1 MIKTRSFLLFKL
13 ISKLPLINDYEFGQ
27 NYSSF
32 NSKKFI
38 GKTNG
43 IKHLEHKGIERINYA
58 CGGKYLQ
65 DWINVD
71 FHRKNSFIL
80 PDNTIYYSVD
90 LASRHPFPDNHFE
103 YGFAEDFIEHLQQ
116 VDSIIFL
123 SECFRTFKTGGVL
136 RLAFPGLEGVL
147 DKHYPD
153 ADYKTVIQ
161 AKEEAY
167 TAWGHLH
174 FYSREELTTVA
185 KHIGFREVNFKAFG
199 ESDYDVLAGLETR
212 DGQAGLNTYVELI
225 K

>member
-13 ISKLPLINDYEFGQ
+13 LSKFPLINDYEFGK

-32 NSKKFI
+32 KSKKFI
-38 GKTNG
+38 GKTQKINLLDDQG
-43 IKHLEHKGIERINYA
+43 ITRINYA

-65 DWINVD
+65 DWLNVD
-71 FHRKNSFIL
+71 FHRKNSFIV

-90 LASRHPFPDNHFE
+90 LASKHPFPDNHFE
-103 YGFAEDFIEHLQQ
+103 FGFAEDFLEHLQQ

-123 SECFRTFKTGGVL
+123 SECYRTFKEGGVL

-147 DKHYPD
+147 QKHYPD
-153 ADYKTVIQ
+153 AEYETVIT

-167 TAWGHLH
+167 TAWGHMH
-174 FYSREELTTVA
+174 FYSQEELTTVA
-185 KHIGFREVNFKAFG
+185 KHIGFREVNFLEYGVSNFPI
-199 ESDYDVLAGLETR
+199 LAGLETR
-212 DGQAGLNTYVELI
+212 EEQSGLNTYVELV

>member
-13 ISKLPLINDYEFGQ
+13 LDKLPLVKDVEFGR

-32 NSKKFI
+32 SSQKFI
-38 GKTNG
+38 GKTKNIKQINDQG
-43 IKHLEHKGIERINYA
+43 IKRINYA

-65 DWINVD
+65 DWLNVD
-71 FHRKNSFIL
+71 FHHKNSFII
-80 PDNTIYYSVD
+80 PDNTIYYAVD
-90 LASRHPFPDNHFE
+90 LTSKHPFPDNHFE
-103 YGFAEDFIEHLQQ
+103 FGFAEDFIEHLQQ

-147 DKHYPD
+147 QKHYPTS
-153 ADYKTVIQ
+153 DYETIVV

-174 FYSREELTTVA
+174 FYSREELATVA
-185 KHIGFREVNFKAFG
+185 KHIGFSEVNFMEYG
-199 ESDYDVLAGLETR
+199 VSNYPVLAGLETR
-212 DGQAGLNTYVELI
+212 EEQIGLNTYVELV

>member
-13 ISKLPLINDYEFGQ
+13 LDKLPLVNDYQLGQ
-27 NYSSF
+27 SYSSF

-38 GKTNG
+38 GKTKK
-43 IKHLEHKGIERINYA
+43 IKPIEHKGIKQINYA

-90 LASRHPFPDNHFE
+90 LTAKHPFPDEHFE

-116 VDSIIFL
+116 GDSIIFL
-123 SECFRTFKTGGVL
+123 SECFRTFKKGGVL

-147 DKHYPD
+147 HKHYPNP
-153 ADYKTVIQ
+153 DYETVVL

-167 TAWGHLH
+167 TTWGHMH

-185 KHIGFREVNFKAFG
+185 KHIGFSEVNFKEFG
-199 ESDYDVLAGLETR
+199 ESDYQVLAGLETR
-212 DGQAGLNTYVELI
+212 EEQSGLNTYVELV

>member
-13 ISKLPLINDYEFGQ
+13 LSKLPLVNDYEFGQ

-32 NSKKFI
+32 KSKKFI
-38 GKTNG
+38 GKTNN
-43 IKHLEHKGIERINYA
+43 IKHLEHKGIKQINYA

-90 LASRHPFPDNHFE
+90 LTAKHPFPDDHFE
-103 YGFAEDFIEHLQQ
+103 YGFAEDFLEHLQQ

-123 SECFRTFKTGGVL
+123 SECFRTFKQGGVL

-147 DKHYPD
+147 QKHYPD
-153 ADYKTVIQ
+153 ASYETIIL

-167 TAWGHLH
+167 TAWGHMH
-174 FYSREELTTVA
+174 FHSREELTTVA
-185 KHIGFREVNFKAFG
+185 KHIGFSQVNFKKFG
-199 ESDYDVLAGLETR
+199 ESDYSALAGLETR
-212 DGQAGLNTYVELI
+212 EEQIGLNTYVELV

>member
-13 ISKLPLINDYEFGQ
+13 LSKLPLINDYEFGQ

-32 NSKKFI
+32 NSSKFI
-38 GKTNG
+38 RKTNKIKQLDNKG
-43 IKHLEHKGIERINYA
+43 IKQINYA
-58 CGGKYLQ
+58 CGGKYLPN
-65 DWINVD
+65 WLNVD
-71 FHRKNSFIL
+71 FHRKNSFIV
-80 PDNTIYYSVD
+80 PNDITYYSVD

-103 YGFAEDFIEHLQQ
+103 FGFAEDFIEHLHQT
-116 VDSIIFL
+116 DSIIFL

-147 DKHYPD
+147 AKHYPT
-153 ADYKTVIQ
+153 ADYETVVI

-185 KHIGFREVNFKAFG
+185 KHIGFREVNFMEFNV
-199 ESDYDVLAGLETR
+199 SNYPVLAGLETR
-212 DGQAGLNTYVELI
+212 EEQIGLNTYVELV